1 MNTIQQKFNEIFEKW
16 NIGVA
21 TPMQVKTSRS
31 FAGAS
36 RSPLLSI
43 AYNSFS
49 AFKSMLKRGYDL
61 FWIDTDGVDS
71 PFAGAPKKLLAPPEP
86 CPKSPFIVLD
96 SLGAILRNPV
106 KYKIDWNG
114 FNGHFKKQGWTRL
127 SDGSLVSAIPGKR

>member
-1 MNTIQQKFNEIFEKW
+1 
-16 NIGVA
+16 
-21 TPMQVKTSRS
+21 
-31 FAGAS
+31 
-36 RSPLLSI
+36 LSI
-43 AYNSFS
+43 AYTSFS